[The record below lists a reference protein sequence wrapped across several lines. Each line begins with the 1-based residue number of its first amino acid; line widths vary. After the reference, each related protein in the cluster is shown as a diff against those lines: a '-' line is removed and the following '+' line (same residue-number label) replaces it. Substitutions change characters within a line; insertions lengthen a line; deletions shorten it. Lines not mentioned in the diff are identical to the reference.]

1 MNRDELGRVV
11 RVSKRRVG
19 KSWEELGR
27 VGKSLEE
34 LGRVGKSW
42 EELGIVILMGG

>member
-11 RVSKRRVG
+11 RVSKSWEELGRVG

-27 VGKSLEE
+27 VGKS
-34 LGRVGKSW
+34 W
-42 EELGIVILMGG
+42 E

>member
-1 MNRDELGRVV
+1 
-11 RVSKRRVG
+11 
-19 KSWEELGR
+19 LGR
-27 VGKSLEE
+27 VGKSWEE